1 MQAQLRIKTSRKKF
15 KQPWHFDQQANELCL
30 KQIRFMHCTWLFFPL
45 YACCLLIKKKFLRSY
60 IFCVIALIFF
70 AGQTCNSVIY
80 TARVLNKHIHMSVTL
95 TQSLVQNYF
104 EIILTV
110 LNWAYPTNNVCV
122 FRVISLWRYSAFIVI
137 YVSCLIGHM
146 CNLVVHLNAMISLV
160 SERVNLTSDSTPRYV
175 KEEAYLLQLTNKFF
189 KR

>member
-1 MQAQLRIKTSRKKF
+1 
-15 KQPWHFDQQANELCL
+15 
-30 KQIRFMHCTWLFFPL
+30 
-45 YACCLLIKKKFLRSY
+45 
-60 IFCVIALIFF
+60 
-70 AGQTCNSVIY
+70 
-80 TARVLNKHIHMSVTL
+80 MSVTL

-110 LNWAYPTNNVCV
+110 LNWAYPT
-122 FRVISLWRYSAFIVI
+122 LWRYSAFIVI